1 MFRRSLQILWPAF
14 VMAGVMEALV
24 FAVVDPSDLHWF
36 GGEAFDWPRPATYT
50 VSFLI
55 FWFVIALSGAITALL
70 MTEPDDALRER
81 VRRARKEWP

>member
-14 VMAGVMEALV
+14 VMAGVMEALI
-24 FAVVDPSDLHWF
+24 FAVIDPADLHWF
-36 GGEAFDWPRPATYT
+36 GGEVFDWPRPATYT

-55 FWFVIALSGAITALL
+55 FWFVISLSGAITALL